1 MPLLILVSMNFT
13 ALHRSVGAEPGP
25 LTDELLDA
33 AVAAGALEAV
43 LTLAALRNGTVP
55 ASPGFFTIDPEIGF
69 APTQSA
75 LAASSPFALSTSLG
89 FGGGNAALV
98 LGRVKP

>member
-1 MPLLILVSMNFT
+1 MRTLLPWVPVWASKGGTGHTL
-13 ALHRSVGAEPGP
+13 G
-25 LTDELLDA
+25 
-33 AVAAGALEAV
+33 AAGALEAV

-55 ASPGFFTIDPEIGF
+55 ASPGFFNIDPEIGF
-69 APTQSA
+69 APTLSA
-75 LAASSPFALSTSLG
+75 LVATSPFALSTSLG